1 MPVWKVNLQR
11 ILIIDVWV
19 TVWIAWVAKVA
30 LTIIAGT
37 THCLRNIADFD
48 RDIGLFT
55 NEKQD
60 LSTRHLTKQLM
71 INC

>member
-1 MPVWKVNLQR
+1 MKREFTKNFNHR
-11 ILIIDVWV
+11 CV

-37 THCLRNIADFD
+37 THCLRDIANFD
-48 RDIGLFT
+48 RDIGFFT
-55 NEKQD
+55 NGKQD